1 MITISKSADIT
12 LLKRRIL
19 KSVLLFA
26 FLSFGIIGQAQVDSS
41 STVNA
46 GRSEFRQKMSLK
58 WNMEHSPLKATLL
71 SAALPGA
78 GQYYNKKY
86 WKMPIVYAGLGT
98 CIYFIQF
105 NNSKYNYYKG
115 AYILQNDGDASTNPS
130 AEFDNID
137 LDAAQEYYHK
147 MRDISYMSLV
157 GVYVLQ
163 IIDANVDAHL
173 FHFDVSP
180 DLSLNIHPNVIMTN
194 QPIQGL
200 TIGLHF

>member
-1 MITISKSADIT
+1 MKKLQYI
-12 LLKRRIL
+12 
-19 KSVLLFA
+19 LLFTVLFFPLVGNAQKELSLRPADTTRMVINPNAPAKAA
-26 FLSFGIIGQAQVDSS
+26 FFSAVLPGLGQA
-41 STVNA
+41 
-46 GRSEFRQKMSLK
+46 
-58 WNMEHSPLKATLL
+58 
-71 SAALPGA
+71 
-78 GQYYNKKY
+78 YNKKY
-86 WKMPIVYAGLGT
+86 WKMPVVYAGLGT

-105 NNSKYNYYKG
+105 NNTKYNYYKG